1 MRYSTIAALVAGG
14 LLLAT
19 PLSAQTDT
27 QAQNK
32 ADDQQCLSYGA
43 KPGSDVYVNCRLR
56 LVEMRQ
62 NAVRQDKEVTADIV
76 NNREDIPPAPSAH
89 AQLDAAL
96 NQLKRAN
103 QRPQRLH
110 CETISDGYYARQT
123 DCQ

>member
-1 MRYSTIAALVAGG
+1 MRYSTIAAVIVGG
-14 LLLAT
+14 FIFTT
-19 PLSAQTDT
+19 PLSAQTNIQPQD
-27 QAQNK
+27 K
-32 ADDQQCLSYGA
+32 ADDQQCQSYGA

-62 NAVRQDKEVTADIV
+62 KEVAVDAG
-76 NNREDIPPAPSAH
+76 NNDIPPAPSVH

-110 CETISDGYYARQT
+110 CETISNGFYARQT